1 MDRGAWWATVQGVT
15 ETTECVHT
23 HTLHSPRHHS
33 QKRLSS
39 RMHTHARTHTPHLRA
54 SALLFLMSAFCR
66 AFHMLCPLLPG
77 FRIYIFQRGLW
88 QGHYLKWAH
97 LFPSWSLLTH
107 HLYLF
112 IYPFSLEIIRLLCAS
127 PTGMSAPCR
136 LGDTCLLF
144 CGVPSASYRASLLNS
159 LFLRQPV
166 SS

>member
-1 MDRGAWWATVQGVT
+1 MVIYDSS
-15 ETTECVHT
+15 VHLT
-23 HTLHSPRHHS
+23 KLLSLPRYTCYS
-33 QKRLSS
+33 N
-39 RMHTHARTHTPHLRA
+39 MPGTWPHLRA

-166 SS
+166 SSWGQWPVLRTLSA